1 MLKEQSS
8 KRLQVTAESF
18 EMDTKADND
27 EIVLYGTRWCYDT
40 LRSIKVLKRKGISF
54 QWIDID
60 EDHDGCEFVKSVN
73 RGMKSVPTIVFPDGD
88 LLVEPA
94 KSELAEKLIQL
105 TENAETGEA

>member
-1 MLKEQSS
+1 MLKGNSS
-8 KRLQVTAESF
+8 ERLKVSVESF

-88 LLVEPA
+88 LLVEPVN
-94 KSELAEKLIQL
+94 SELVERLIQF
-105 TENAETGEA
+105 TENDETGEA